1 MKKGRR
7 RKKRDPPHPSLLG
20 REPIR
25 QSGIRPSTQTLQS
38 AGNRLSSSVIPV
50 DDLQRLV
57 LLPFLL
63 CGFWFVGYFFFFF
76 FFLGR
81 DLLTEQIFRSAAYMT
96 DDVCPHPLSALNHP
110 KVEWGGG
117 ERDKT
122 REKKWV
128 ATVALS
134 GNQLKICV
142 KHVSPFM
149 ELLAFWIANIINIIM
164 LLLLWSWII
173 GSVHAGVTSN

>member
-117 ERDKT
+117 GGEERQNERKEMGRNSRLVGQSTKNLRKT
-122 REKKWV
+122 CQSIYG
-128 ATVALS
+128 A
-134 GNQLKICV
+134 
-142 KHVSPFM
+142 
-149 ELLAFWIANIINIIM
+149 
-164 LLLLWSWII
+164 
-173 GSVHAGVTSN
+173 AGILNC

>member
-1 MKKGRR
+1 MYNNNNNMKKGRR

-63 CGFWFVGYFFFFF
+63 CGFWFVGYFFF
-76 FFLGR
+76 
-81 DLLTEQIFRSAAYMT
+81 
-96 DDVCPHPLSALNHP
+96 
-110 KVEWGGG
+110 
-117 ERDKT
+117 
-122 REKKWV
+122 
-128 ATVALS
+128 
-134 GNQLKICV
+134 
-142 KHVSPFM
+142 
-149 ELLAFWIANIINIIM
+149 
-164 LLLLWSWII
+164 LLLLSREGPSDRADFPL
-173 GSVHAGVTSN
+173 GSLYDRWCLSASIVCIKSSESRVGGWGRETKREKRNGSQQSPCRAIN